1 MWTRSVQ
8 LLLVEMS
15 STVLTWS
22 ELHCRDYSQI
32 LGLKLQN
39 LAQCCFLSPHSN
51 FLPALQSTFQ
61 VSKNAWE
68 NCPCYPALHPPFLP
82 QKGVNQSKKKNML
95 GKCPKNITLMA
106 VYMHYGIARY
116 HFHHPPPTHRFSSSL
131 CPRASASFAP
141 PKGLTSVFQV
151 YRPSPFSPILKKS
164 NHAPRSND
172 LNYLSRQNLLRVYRP
187 SPQKHTH
194 IKFSIEIQGVPRI

>member
-1 MWTRSVQ
+1 MDKECSVIACWNELNCTDLKWITLQGLFTDTGFKIAKLSSVLFLITPQQFPSRITKYLPGLQKCLGELSLLPCTPPTLPPTKRS
-8 LLLVEMS
+8 
-15 STVLTWS
+15 
-22 ELHCRDYSQI
+22 
-32 LGLKLQN
+32 
-39 LAQCCFLSPHSN
+39 
-51 FLPALQSTFQ
+51 QS
-61 VSKNAWE
+61 V
-68 NCPCYPALHPPFLP
+68 
-82 QKGVNQSKKKNML
+82 KKKNML

-131 CPRASASFAP
+131 CPRASTSFAP
-141 PKGLTSVFQV
+141 PKGLKSVFQV